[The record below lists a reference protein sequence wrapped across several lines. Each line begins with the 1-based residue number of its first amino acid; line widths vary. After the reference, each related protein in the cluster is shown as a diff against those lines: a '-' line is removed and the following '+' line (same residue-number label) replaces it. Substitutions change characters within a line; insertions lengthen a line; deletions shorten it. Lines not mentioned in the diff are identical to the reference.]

1 MTFSYAYASQEQLV
15 QHLASASRAS
25 VSAALRRYRE
35 QGQTDIVSRIKAA
48 HLQARIS
55 RLTKSFTNKGN

>member
-15 QHLASASRAS
+15 QHLANASRAS

-35 QGQTDIVSRIKAA
+35 QGQTGIVSRIKAA

-55 RLTKSFTNKGN
+55 RLAKSFTEKGD